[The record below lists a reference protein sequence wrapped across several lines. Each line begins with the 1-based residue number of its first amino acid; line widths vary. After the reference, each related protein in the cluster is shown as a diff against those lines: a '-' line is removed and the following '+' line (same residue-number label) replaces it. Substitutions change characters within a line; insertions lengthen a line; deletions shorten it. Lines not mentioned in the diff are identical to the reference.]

1 MATFSLSDSLDVRKK
16 LTQAQ
21 YKRIQK
27 LYQQMASVAAKEA
40 EKLKGSTNSG
50 KLQEAELKKLAKQ
63 LQKEAQRLGVSL
75 EGAIKSNMS
84 DTSSAVVADAIKFNG
99 KLGVSIE
106 GAYSRVPTDI
116 VEVLTSGKLYGGKWS
131 LSKAIWSDIKKTQD
145 DISTVVAGGIALNK
159 SSYDIAKDLEMYVD
173 PSAKK
178 PWDWSKVYPGTK
190 KQIDYNA
197 QRLART
203 MVGHAYQQS
212 VVSVAKNDPFVEGV
226 RWISGHSSTN
236 CELCK
241 ERNGKI
247 FPVGKLPLDH
257 PNGKCSFAPVIRRNM
272 TDIADE
278 LADWANGKPNKS
290 LDSWFK
296 KAYGASHFT
305 VEAKPKTKT
314 ASKPST
320 PAVPTSKWSSMRKV
334 QPQNTKSLKDEL
346 KKFGI
351 SEKEWYLLRDEPDSI
366 WGSAY
371 HYVSNSGPYNKTL
384 RGKKVS
390 KVDKYWIEQSLKGRT
405 HEEMI
410 QDVIK
415 GIDKAIDE
423 YTVESPFVVTRT
435 VAHDFASKKFKIGA
449 TFVEDGYTSTTMGEP
464 KELGITSFGAK
475 KKGDVTVL
483 PDRIEILVN
492 SGKGVG
498 VPLGQVTPG
507 GDKDREFLIKHGTE
521 YEIIGRRDD
530 GTWLMI
536 MKS

>member
-27 LYQQMASVAAKEA
+27 LYQQMASVAEKEA
-40 EKLKGSTNSG
+40 EKLKGSKNSG

-75 EGAIKSNMS
+75 EGAIKSDMS
-84 DTSSAVVADAIKFNG
+84 DTASAVVDDAIKFNG

-116 VEVLTSGKLYGGKWS
+116 VEVLASGKLYGGKWS

-145 DISTVVAGGIALNK
+145 DINTVVAGGIALNK

-212 VVSVAKNDPFVEGV
+212 VVAVAKNDPFVEGV

-257 PNGKCSFAPVIRRNM
+257 PNGKCSFAPVIRQSM

-278 LADWANGKPNKS
+278 LADWAQGKPNKK
-290 LDSWFK
+290 LDEWVKSANPKTDTSSIKSNIKMPWDSVK
-296 KAYGASHFT
+296 DKMGIRPLNPAYARTIFNKLSGSDDPFIS
-305 VEAKPKTKT
+305 VGDVPIREYIKGLKPKTKT
-314 ASKPST
+314 VSLSRLYTDQYTNRTEALKSMQESHPTIQSILNASEGKLI
-320 PAVPTSKWSSMRKV
+320 VVNIDGKEILLDG
-334 QPQNTKSLKDEL
+334 NTR
-346 KKFGI
+346 GTVM
-351 SEKEWYLLRDEPDSI
+351 
-366 WGSAY
+366 SAY
-371 HYVSNSGPYNKTL
+371 GIKTVDVLYYTLPSNI
-384 RGKKVS
+384 KV
-390 KVDKYWIEQSLKGRT
+390 
-405 HEEMI
+405 
-410 QDVIK
+410 
-415 GIDKAIDE
+415 
-423 YTVESPFVVTRT
+423 
-435 VAHDFASKKFKIGA
+435 
-449 TFVEDGYTSTTMGEP
+449 
-464 KELGITSFGAK
+464 
-475 KKGDVTVL
+475 
-483 PDRIEILVN
+483 
-492 SGKGVG
+492 
-498 VPLGQVTPG
+498 
-507 GDKDREFLIKHGTE
+507 
-521 YEIIGRRDD
+521 
-530 GTWLMI
+530 TW
-536 MKS
+536 